1 MRNKAS
7 DITLDLRITTLLY
20 DTRSSLVQQKGAM
33 DRQFFNNFT
42 CYDESG
48 KLQLLKQLTYNLV
61 YLCPLQNYFISFL
74 IFVITLSLSLPP
86 SLPLSL
92 YTYLYILLFQKK

>member
-1 MRNKAS
+1 MKHRNDNLVAMVVSLISVMRNKAS
-7 DITLDLRITTLLY
+7 DIMLDLRITTLLY

-61 YLCPLQNYFISFL
+61 YLCPLQNHFISFL
-74 IFVITLSLSLPP
+74 FL
-86 SLPLSL
+86 
-92 YTYLYILLFQKK
+92 